1 MCIFS
6 NLRKNREKTAG
17 CIQNLK
23 TLNILVNLWSLQDQ
37 VYQISSLFVENCLQG
52 VNGGNISCRDRR
64 SGSFYLDENLGSVV
78 FLCFFFSFLFFYIYQ
93 SLLKLKTCQ
102 ARFSFLLTI
111 GLSDPQGV
119 LSLFFSY
126 ICLCF
131 QKINPSQLALFPSLL
146 TIGFYSHPTMS
157 TLPNLHYLHS
167 IYQYLKAYI
176 KAYLKAFVRRIW
188 NHPSR
193 TTPNP
198 PPVNLQLWY
207 GYIYPQLPKQYPI
220 WAVLHE

>member
-1 MCIFS
+1 MYFFQF
-6 NLRKNREKTAG
+6 REKTAG

-78 FLCFFFSFLFFYIYQ
+78 FLCFFFFSFLFFYIYQ
-93 SLLKLKTCQ
+93 SLLKLKTCH

-119 LSLFFSY
+119 LSLFFFHTSVY
-126 ICLCF
+126 VFKKLTQASLPF
-131 QKINPSQLALFPSLL
+131 SHLFWLSGSILIL
-146 TIGFYSHPTMS
+146 QC
-157 TLPNLHYLHS
+157 LHYLTYTTYTVSTS
-167 IYQYLKAYI
+167 IS
-176 KAYLKAFVRRIW
+176 RRI
-188 NHPSR
+188 SR
-193 TTPNP
+193 
-198 PPVNLQLWY
+198 L
-207 GYIYPQLPKQYPI
+207 ISRRS
-220 WAVLHE
+220 